1 LEAAAEAL
9 VVAVEEE
16 VVEAAPAAAA
26 AAAVVAVAAAQ
37 AVAAAT
43 GEASSWVEVMAEEL
57 RPAVVMAGE
66 AQQQLEA
73 EVASSTEESRQCCRL
88 NRRRHNPTGPGQ
100 RQV

>member
-1 LEAAAEAL
+1 M
-9 VVAVEEE
+9 EEE
-16 VVEAAPAAAA
+16 VVEVAPVV
-26 AAAVVAVAAAQ
+26 VVAVVVAPVAEEAQ
-37 AVAAAT
+37 AVVAAT

-73 EVASSTEESRQCCRL
+73 EVASSTGESRPCCRL
-88 NRRRHNPTGPGQ
+88 NRRHRNPKELRQ